1 MYAELHLDMEFLME
15 NDPKMSSNLT
25 FTENLD
31 TLEEWVREIFSQVPN
46 K

>member
-1 MYAELHLDMEFLME
+1 MFAELDLDVEFLME
-15 NDPKMSSNLT
+15 NDPKISSTLT